1 MILFWLLVGAL
12 AVIVVFPETQ
22 VARTLRHSL
31 VDEPA
36 RILREM
42 TLRKLARGLLVV
54 LVVAIA
60 AAVAPEMLALMMSLG
75 DVGLVGHSLAAHR
88 FDFGDGL
95 LDPALAVGVVG
106 DDIGAIAREP
116 ERELAPDA
124 AAGAGDERDLAGQ
137 GSIGHQGSSP
147 QSRAQPSPATNSMNS
162 L

>member
-75 DVGLVGHSLAAHR
+75 DVGLAIELFAALALLAINRDVAAPLKRLARRAGQAAAHVR
-88 FDFGDGL
+88 
-95 LDPALAVGVVG
+95 
-106 DDIGAIAREP
+106 AR
-116 ERELAPDA
+116 
-124 AAGAGDERDLAGQ
+124 LAG
-137 GSIGHQGSSP
+137 
-147 QSRAQPSPATNSMNS
+147 RAPRRQRRRRIRPGKRPPTDEAGPVWARPAVA
-162 L
+162 